1 MTLPEQSYSEQDAI
15 GAIRLAMEAGA
26 DPGVRAKVVDEILK
40 RSPLTDP
47 ANVSAV
53 NLLIRA
59 VQAAKAEFRV
69 TDREPKGRLARADSR
84 S

>member
-1 MTLPEQSYSEQDAI
+1 MSEQQHPEQTYSEKDAL

-26 DPGVRAKVVDEILK
+26 DPGVRSKVIGEIL
-40 RSPLTDP
+40 RRAPLTDP
-47 ANVSAV
+47 ANVSSV

-69 TDREPKGRLARADSR
+69 TDHEPKGRLARI
-84 S
+84 